1 MQSVSAASSVPI
13 GPKKRNQLAQLPA
26 PKPVDYFVPQ
36 MPSEM
41 IDEISKVKQE
51 LLRRRVSISRRP
63 ERNIGDDAL
72 EDSVCEEY
80 KANFKEEEER
90 RKNVNNSSFFSISR
104 MFDFS
109 AEQKAEVDEDY
120 IKAYQFVSETIDSLS
135 KKDYKQN
142 REF

>member
-1 MQSVSAASSVPI
+1 
-13 GPKKRNQLAQLPA
+13 
-26 PKPVDYFVPQ
+26 
-36 MPSEM
+36 M